1 MQLNQRKAAIIG
13 CGFVG
18 SATAFCLMQSGLFSE
33 IVLQDVDKDKAE
45 GEAMDITHGTPFAG
59 RMKIYAGNYN
69 DMMDAAVIIIT
80 AGANQKEGETR
91 LDLVKKNKKIFEE
104 IIPEISNRDYEGILL
119 IVSNP
124 VDILTYTAIKI
135 SGFEENRV
143 IGSGTV
149 LDSARFRYLL
159 GKHLDV
165 DSRSVQAFIIGEH
178 GDSEIAAWSS
188 VNVSG
193 IPVNDFCEMRGHYDH
208 EEAMKAIA
216 DNVKESAYKIIKR
229 KKATYYGIAMSVK
242 RICEVILKDEKA
254 ILPVSTMMHGAH
266 GIEDIV
272 LSMPAIVGKNGIE
285 TQVPIELNEEE
296 ERKLKQSAR
305 ILKQMIGIKK
315 DDVKKVDF
323 VKKGETLSA
332 KELNVYTGGK
342 GLNQSIALARAGV
355 ETYQAGAIGTDGMFL
370 LEQLKEAGVKTDL
383 VKILDDVRTGNA
395 IIQNDDEGDNCIVLF
410 GGANQAITKEQVDEV
425 FKDFTNEDYLLI
437 QNEINELS
445 YIVEKAKEEGMKIIL
460 NPSPMNEKIMKLPL
474 DQIDYFILNEI
485 EAMQILEMDK
495 PEEIDGKYIASLL
508 HERFKD
514 ATIVL
519 TLGSEGS
526 VCISDD
532 EYVEQSIY
540 KVKAIDTTAA
550 GDTYT
555 GYFIAGILNGKTI
568 KESMDIASKASA
580 IAVTRQG
587 AAPSIPVLEAVEE
600 YK

>member
-1 MQLNQRKAAIIG
+1 
-13 CGFVG
+13 
-18 SATAFCLMQSGLFSE
+18 
-33 IVLQDVDKDKAE
+33 
-45 GEAMDITHGTPFAG
+45 
-59 RMKIYAGNYN
+59 MKILSFGSLN
-69 DMMDAAVIIIT
+69 I
-80 AGANQKEGETR
+80 
-91 LDLVKKNKKIFEE
+91 
-104 IIPEISNRDYEGILL
+104 DY
-119 IVSNP
+119 V
-124 VDILTYTAIKI
+124 Y
-135 SGFEENRV
+135 
-143 IGSGTV
+143 
-149 LDSARFRYLL
+149 
-159 GKHLDV
+159 
-165 DSRSVQAFIIGEH
+165 SVPH
-178 GDSEIAAWSS
+178 
-188 VNVSG
+188 
-193 IPVNDFCEMRGHYDH
+193 
-208 EEAMKAIA
+208 
-216 DNVKESAYKIIKR
+216 
-229 KKATYYGIAMSVK
+229 
-242 RICEVILKDEKA
+242 
-254 ILPVSTMMHGAH
+254 
-266 GIEDIV
+266 
-272 LSMPAIVGKNGIE
+272 
-285 TQVPIELNEEE
+285 
-296 ERKLKQSAR
+296 
-305 ILKQMIGIKK
+305 
-315 DDVKKVDF
+315 F

-342 GLNQSIALARAGV
+342 GLNQSIALALARAGV

-437 QNEINELS
+437 QNEINGLS

-587 AAPSIPVLEAVEE
+587 AAPSIPVLEEVEE

>member
-1 MQLNQRKAAIIG
+1 
-13 CGFVG
+13 
-18 SATAFCLMQSGLFSE
+18 
-33 IVLQDVDKDKAE
+33 
-45 GEAMDITHGTPFAG
+45 
-59 RMKIYAGNYN
+59 MKILSFGSLN
-69 DMMDAAVIIIT
+69 I
-80 AGANQKEGETR
+80 
-91 LDLVKKNKKIFEE
+91 
-104 IIPEISNRDYEGILL
+104 DY
-119 IVSNP
+119 V
-124 VDILTYTAIKI
+124 Y
-135 SGFEENRV
+135 
-143 IGSGTV
+143 
-149 LDSARFRYLL
+149 
-159 GKHLDV
+159 
-165 DSRSVQAFIIGEH
+165 SVPH
-178 GDSEIAAWSS
+178 
-188 VNVSG
+188 
-193 IPVNDFCEMRGHYDH
+193 
-208 EEAMKAIA
+208 
-216 DNVKESAYKIIKR
+216 
-229 KKATYYGIAMSVK
+229 
-242 RICEVILKDEKA
+242 
-254 ILPVSTMMHGAH
+254 
-266 GIEDIV
+266 
-272 LSMPAIVGKNGIE
+272 
-285 TQVPIELNEEE
+285 
-296 ERKLKQSAR
+296 
-305 ILKQMIGIKK
+305 
-315 DDVKKVDF
+315 F

-395 IIQNDDEGDNCIVLF
+395 IIQNNDEGDNCIVLF
-410 GGANQAITKEQVDEV
+410 GGANQAITKEQVDEA

-508 HERFKD
+508 HEKFKD

-587 AAPSIPVLEAVEE
+587 AAPSIPVLEEVEE

>member
-1 MQLNQRKAAIIG
+1 MERE
-13 CGFVG
+13 V
-18 SATAFCLMQSGLFSE
+18 
-33 IVLQDVDKDKAE
+33 
-45 GEAMDITHGTPFAG
+45 H
-59 RMKIYAGNYN
+59 MKILSFGSLN
-69 DMMDAAVIIIT
+69 I
-80 AGANQKEGETR
+80 
-91 LDLVKKNKKIFEE
+91 
-104 IIPEISNRDYEGILL
+104 DY
-119 IVSNP
+119 V
-124 VDILTYTAIKI
+124 Y
-135 SGFEENRV
+135 
-143 IGSGTV
+143 
-149 LDSARFRYLL
+149 
-159 GKHLDV
+159 
-165 DSRSVQAFIIGEH
+165 SVPH
-178 GDSEIAAWSS
+178 
-188 VNVSG
+188 
-193 IPVNDFCEMRGHYDH
+193 
-208 EEAMKAIA
+208 
-216 DNVKESAYKIIKR
+216 
-229 KKATYYGIAMSVK
+229 
-242 RICEVILKDEKA
+242 
-254 ILPVSTMMHGAH
+254 
-266 GIEDIV
+266 
-272 LSMPAIVGKNGIE
+272 
-285 TQVPIELNEEE
+285 
-296 ERKLKQSAR
+296 
-305 ILKQMIGIKK
+305 
-315 DDVKKVDF
+315 F

-342 GLNQSIALARAGV
+342 GLNQSIAFARAGV

-485 EAMQILEMDK
+485 EAMQILEMGK

-587 AAPSIPVLEAVEE
+587 AAPSIPVLEEVEE

>member
-1 MQLNQRKAAIIG
+1 
-13 CGFVG
+13 
-18 SATAFCLMQSGLFSE
+18 
-33 IVLQDVDKDKAE
+33 
-45 GEAMDITHGTPFAG
+45 
-59 RMKIYAGNYN
+59 MKILSFGSLN
-69 DMMDAAVIIIT
+69 I
-80 AGANQKEGETR
+80 
-91 LDLVKKNKKIFEE
+91 
-104 IIPEISNRDYEGILL
+104 DY
-119 IVSNP
+119 V
-124 VDILTYTAIKI
+124 Y
-135 SGFEENRV
+135 
-143 IGSGTV
+143 
-149 LDSARFRYLL
+149 
-159 GKHLDV
+159 
-165 DSRSVQAFIIGEH
+165 SVPH
-178 GDSEIAAWSS
+178 
-188 VNVSG
+188 
-193 IPVNDFCEMRGHYDH
+193 
-208 EEAMKAIA
+208 
-216 DNVKESAYKIIKR
+216 
-229 KKATYYGIAMSVK
+229 
-242 RICEVILKDEKA
+242 
-254 ILPVSTMMHGAH
+254 
-266 GIEDIV
+266 
-272 LSMPAIVGKNGIE
+272 
-285 TQVPIELNEEE
+285 
-296 ERKLKQSAR
+296 
-305 ILKQMIGIKK
+305 
-315 DDVKKVDF
+315 F

-485 EAMQILEMDK
+485 EAMQILKMDK
-495 PEEIDGKYIASLL
+495 PEKIDGKYIASLL

-587 AAPSIPVLEAVEE
+587 AAPSIPVLEEVEE

>member
-1 MQLNQRKAAIIG
+1 
-13 CGFVG
+13 
-18 SATAFCLMQSGLFSE
+18 
-33 IVLQDVDKDKAE
+33 
-45 GEAMDITHGTPFAG
+45 
-59 RMKIYAGNYN
+59 MKI
-69 DMMDAAVIIIT
+69 
-80 AGANQKEGETR
+80 
-91 LDLVKKNKKIFEE
+91 LSF
-104 IIPEISNRDYEGILL
+104 
-119 IVSNP
+119 
-124 VDILTYTAIKI
+124 
-135 SGFEENRV
+135 
-143 IGSGTV
+143 GS
-149 LDSARFRYLL
+149 
-159 GKHLDV
+159 
-165 DSRSVQAFIIGEH
+165 
-178 GDSEIAAWSS
+178 
-188 VNVSG
+188 
-193 IPVNDFCEMRGHYDH
+193 
-208 EEAMKAIA
+208 
-216 DNVKESAYKIIKR
+216 
-229 KKATYYGIAMSVK
+229 
-242 RICEVILKDEKA
+242 
-254 ILPVSTMMHGAH
+254 
-266 GIEDIV
+266 
-272 LSMPAIVGKNGIE
+272 
-285 TQVPIELNEEE
+285 LN
-296 ERKLKQSAR
+296 
-305 ILKQMIGIKK
+305 I
-315 DDVKKVDF
+315 DDVYSVPHF

-485 EAMQILEMDK
+485 EAMQILEMGK

-587 AAPSIPVLEAVEE
+587 AAPSIPVLEEVEE

>member
-1 MQLNQRKAAIIG
+1 
-13 CGFVG
+13 
-18 SATAFCLMQSGLFSE
+18 
-33 IVLQDVDKDKAE
+33 
-45 GEAMDITHGTPFAG
+45 
-59 RMKIYAGNYN
+59 MKILSFGSLN
-69 DMMDAAVIIIT
+69 I
-80 AGANQKEGETR
+80 
-91 LDLVKKNKKIFEE
+91 
-104 IIPEISNRDYEGILL
+104 DY
-119 IVSNP
+119 V
-124 VDILTYTAIKI
+124 Y
-135 SGFEENRV
+135 
-143 IGSGTV
+143 
-149 LDSARFRYLL
+149 
-159 GKHLDV
+159 
-165 DSRSVQAFIIGEH
+165 SVPH
-178 GDSEIAAWSS
+178 
-188 VNVSG
+188 
-193 IPVNDFCEMRGHYDH
+193 
-208 EEAMKAIA
+208 
-216 DNVKESAYKIIKR
+216 
-229 KKATYYGIAMSVK
+229 
-242 RICEVILKDEKA
+242 
-254 ILPVSTMMHGAH
+254 
-266 GIEDIV
+266 
-272 LSMPAIVGKNGIE
+272 
-285 TQVPIELNEEE
+285 
-296 ERKLKQSAR
+296 
-305 ILKQMIGIKK
+305 
-315 DDVKKVDF
+315 F

-342 GLNQSIALARAGV
+342 GLNQSIALSRAGV

-485 EAMQILEMDK
+485 EAMQILKMDK

-587 AAPSIPVLEAVEE
+587 AAPSIPVLEEVEE

>member
-1 MQLNQRKAAIIG
+1 
-13 CGFVG
+13 
-18 SATAFCLMQSGLFSE
+18 
-33 IVLQDVDKDKAE
+33 
-45 GEAMDITHGTPFAG
+45 
-59 RMKIYAGNYN
+59 MKILSFGSLN
-69 DMMDAAVIIIT
+69 I
-80 AGANQKEGETR
+80 
-91 LDLVKKNKKIFEE
+91 
-104 IIPEISNRDYEGILL
+104 DY
-119 IVSNP
+119 V
-124 VDILTYTAIKI
+124 Y
-135 SGFEENRV
+135 
-143 IGSGTV
+143 
-149 LDSARFRYLL
+149 
-159 GKHLDV
+159 
-165 DSRSVQAFIIGEH
+165 SVPH
-178 GDSEIAAWSS
+178 
-188 VNVSG
+188 
-193 IPVNDFCEMRGHYDH
+193 
-208 EEAMKAIA
+208 
-216 DNVKESAYKIIKR
+216 
-229 KKATYYGIAMSVK
+229 
-242 RICEVILKDEKA
+242 
-254 ILPVSTMMHGAH
+254 
-266 GIEDIV
+266 
-272 LSMPAIVGKNGIE
+272 
-285 TQVPIELNEEE
+285 
-296 ERKLKQSAR
+296 
-305 ILKQMIGIKK
+305 
-315 DDVKKVDF
+315 F

-410 GGANQAITKEQVDEV
+410 GGANQAITKEQVDEA

-485 EAMQILEMDK
+485 EAMQILEMDN

-587 AAPSIPVLEAVEE
+587 AAPSIPVLEEVEE

>member
-1 MQLNQRKAAIIG
+1 
-13 CGFVG
+13 
-18 SATAFCLMQSGLFSE
+18 
-33 IVLQDVDKDKAE
+33 
-45 GEAMDITHGTPFAG
+45 
-59 RMKIYAGNYN
+59 MKILSFGSLN
-69 DMMDAAVIIIT
+69 I
-80 AGANQKEGETR
+80 
-91 LDLVKKNKKIFEE
+91 
-104 IIPEISNRDYEGILL
+104 DY
-119 IVSNP
+119 V
-124 VDILTYTAIKI
+124 Y
-135 SGFEENRV
+135 
-143 IGSGTV
+143 
-149 LDSARFRYLL
+149 
-159 GKHLDV
+159 
-165 DSRSVQAFIIGEH
+165 SVPH
-178 GDSEIAAWSS
+178 
-188 VNVSG
+188 
-193 IPVNDFCEMRGHYDH
+193 
-208 EEAMKAIA
+208 
-216 DNVKESAYKIIKR
+216 
-229 KKATYYGIAMSVK
+229 
-242 RICEVILKDEKA
+242 
-254 ILPVSTMMHGAH
+254 
-266 GIEDIV
+266 
-272 LSMPAIVGKNGIE
+272 
-285 TQVPIELNEEE
+285 
-296 ERKLKQSAR
+296 
-305 ILKQMIGIKK
+305 
-315 DDVKKVDF
+315 F

-437 QNEINELS
+437 QNEINELL

-474 DQIDYFILNEI
+474 DQIDYFILNDI

-555 GYFIAGILNGKTI
+555 GYFIAGILKGKTI

-587 AAPSIPVLEAVEE
+587 AAPSIPVLEEVEE

>member
-1 MQLNQRKAAIIG
+1 
-13 CGFVG
+13 
-18 SATAFCLMQSGLFSE
+18 
-33 IVLQDVDKDKAE
+33 
-45 GEAMDITHGTPFAG
+45 
-59 RMKIYAGNYN
+59 MKILSFGSLN
-69 DMMDAAVIIIT
+69 I
-80 AGANQKEGETR
+80 
-91 LDLVKKNKKIFEE
+91 
-104 IIPEISNRDYEGILL
+104 DY
-119 IVSNP
+119 V
-124 VDILTYTAIKI
+124 Y
-135 SGFEENRV
+135 
-143 IGSGTV
+143 
-149 LDSARFRYLL
+149 
-159 GKHLDV
+159 
-165 DSRSVQAFIIGEH
+165 SVPH
-178 GDSEIAAWSS
+178 
-188 VNVSG
+188 
-193 IPVNDFCEMRGHYDH
+193 
-208 EEAMKAIA
+208 
-216 DNVKESAYKIIKR
+216 
-229 KKATYYGIAMSVK
+229 
-242 RICEVILKDEKA
+242 
-254 ILPVSTMMHGAH
+254 
-266 GIEDIV
+266 
-272 LSMPAIVGKNGIE
+272 
-285 TQVPIELNEEE
+285 
-296 ERKLKQSAR
+296 
-305 ILKQMIGIKK
+305 
-315 DDVKKVDF
+315 F

-410 GGANQAITKEQVDEV
+410 GGANQAITKEQVDEA

-485 EAMQILEMDK
+485 EAMQILKMDK

-555 GYFIAGILNGKTI
+555 GYFIAGILKGKTI

-587 AAPSIPVLEAVEE
+587 AAPSIPVLEEVEE

>member
-1 MQLNQRKAAIIG
+1 
-13 CGFVG
+13 
-18 SATAFCLMQSGLFSE
+18 
-33 IVLQDVDKDKAE
+33 
-45 GEAMDITHGTPFAG
+45 
-59 RMKIYAGNYN
+59 MKILSFGSLN
-69 DMMDAAVIIIT
+69 I
-80 AGANQKEGETR
+80 
-91 LDLVKKNKKIFEE
+91 
-104 IIPEISNRDYEGILL
+104 DY
-119 IVSNP
+119 V
-124 VDILTYTAIKI
+124 Y
-135 SGFEENRV
+135 
-143 IGSGTV
+143 
-149 LDSARFRYLL
+149 
-159 GKHLDV
+159 
-165 DSRSVQAFIIGEH
+165 SVPH
-178 GDSEIAAWSS
+178 
-188 VNVSG
+188 
-193 IPVNDFCEMRGHYDH
+193 
-208 EEAMKAIA
+208 
-216 DNVKESAYKIIKR
+216 
-229 KKATYYGIAMSVK
+229 
-242 RICEVILKDEKA
+242 
-254 ILPVSTMMHGAH
+254 
-266 GIEDIV
+266 
-272 LSMPAIVGKNGIE
+272 
-285 TQVPIELNEEE
+285 
-296 ERKLKQSAR
+296 
-305 ILKQMIGIKK
+305 
-315 DDVKKVDF
+315 F

-410 GGANQAITKEQVDEV
+410 GGANQAITIEQVDEV

-587 AAPSIPVLEAVEE
+587 AAPSIPVLEEVEE

>member
-1 MQLNQRKAAIIG
+1 
-13 CGFVG
+13 
-18 SATAFCLMQSGLFSE
+18 
-33 IVLQDVDKDKAE
+33 
-45 GEAMDITHGTPFAG
+45 
-59 RMKIYAGNYN
+59 MKILSFGSLN
-69 DMMDAAVIIIT
+69 I
-80 AGANQKEGETR
+80 
-91 LDLVKKNKKIFEE
+91 
-104 IIPEISNRDYEGILL
+104 DY
-119 IVSNP
+119 V
-124 VDILTYTAIKI
+124 Y
-135 SGFEENRV
+135 
-143 IGSGTV
+143 
-149 LDSARFRYLL
+149 
-159 GKHLDV
+159 
-165 DSRSVQAFIIGEH
+165 SVPH
-178 GDSEIAAWSS
+178 
-188 VNVSG
+188 
-193 IPVNDFCEMRGHYDH
+193 
-208 EEAMKAIA
+208 
-216 DNVKESAYKIIKR
+216 
-229 KKATYYGIAMSVK
+229 
-242 RICEVILKDEKA
+242 
-254 ILPVSTMMHGAH
+254 
-266 GIEDIV
+266 
-272 LSMPAIVGKNGIE
+272 
-285 TQVPIELNEEE
+285 
-296 ERKLKQSAR
+296 
-305 ILKQMIGIKK
+305 
-315 DDVKKVDF
+315 F

-485 EAMQILEMDK
+485 EAMQILKMDK

-587 AAPSIPVLEAVEE
+587 AAPSIPVLEEVEE
-600 YK
+600 FK

>member
-1 MQLNQRKAAIIG
+1 
-13 CGFVG
+13 
-18 SATAFCLMQSGLFSE
+18 
-33 IVLQDVDKDKAE
+33 
-45 GEAMDITHGTPFAG
+45 
-59 RMKIYAGNYN
+59 MKILSFGSLN
-69 DMMDAAVIIIT
+69 I
-80 AGANQKEGETR
+80 
-91 LDLVKKNKKIFEE
+91 
-104 IIPEISNRDYEGILL
+104 DY
-119 IVSNP
+119 V
-124 VDILTYTAIKI
+124 Y
-135 SGFEENRV
+135 
-143 IGSGTV
+143 
-149 LDSARFRYLL
+149 
-159 GKHLDV
+159 
-165 DSRSVQAFIIGEH
+165 SVPH
-178 GDSEIAAWSS
+178 
-188 VNVSG
+188 
-193 IPVNDFCEMRGHYDH
+193 
-208 EEAMKAIA
+208 
-216 DNVKESAYKIIKR
+216 
-229 KKATYYGIAMSVK
+229 
-242 RICEVILKDEKA
+242 
-254 ILPVSTMMHGAH
+254 
-266 GIEDIV
+266 
-272 LSMPAIVGKNGIE
+272 
-285 TQVPIELNEEE
+285 
-296 ERKLKQSAR
+296 
-305 ILKQMIGIKK
+305 
-315 DDVKKVDF
+315 F

-587 AAPSIPVLEAVEE
+587 AAPSIPDLEEVEE

>member
-1 MQLNQRKAAIIG
+1 
-13 CGFVG
+13 
-18 SATAFCLMQSGLFSE
+18 
-33 IVLQDVDKDKAE
+33 
-45 GEAMDITHGTPFAG
+45 
-59 RMKIYAGNYN
+59 MKILSFGSLN
-69 DMMDAAVIIIT
+69 I
-80 AGANQKEGETR
+80 
-91 LDLVKKNKKIFEE
+91 
-104 IIPEISNRDYEGILL
+104 DY
-119 IVSNP
+119 V
-124 VDILTYTAIKI
+124 Y
-135 SGFEENRV
+135 
-143 IGSGTV
+143 
-149 LDSARFRYLL
+149 
-159 GKHLDV
+159 
-165 DSRSVQAFIIGEH
+165 SVPH
-178 GDSEIAAWSS
+178 
-188 VNVSG
+188 
-193 IPVNDFCEMRGHYDH
+193 
-208 EEAMKAIA
+208 
-216 DNVKESAYKIIKR
+216 
-229 KKATYYGIAMSVK
+229 
-242 RICEVILKDEKA
+242 
-254 ILPVSTMMHGAH
+254 
-266 GIEDIV
+266 
-272 LSMPAIVGKNGIE
+272 
-285 TQVPIELNEEE
+285 
-296 ERKLKQSAR
+296 
-305 ILKQMIGIKK
+305 
-315 DDVKKVDF
+315 F

-355 ETYQAGAIGTDGMFL
+355 ETYQAGAIGTDGIFL

-587 AAPSIPVLEAVEE
+587 AAPSIPVLEEVEE

>member
-1 MQLNQRKAAIIG
+1 M
-13 CGFVG
+13 
-18 SATAFCLMQSGLFSE
+18 
-33 IVLQDVDKDKAE
+33 
-45 GEAMDITHGTPFAG
+45 
-59 RMKIYAGNYN
+59 
-69 DMMDAAVIIIT
+69 
-80 AGANQKEGETR
+80 
-91 LDLVKKNKKIFEE
+91 
-104 IIPEISNRDYEGILL
+104 
-119 IVSNP
+119 
-124 VDILTYTAIKI
+124 
-135 SGFEENRV
+135 
-143 IGSGTV
+143 
-149 LDSARFRYLL
+149 
-159 GKHLDV
+159 
-165 DSRSVQAFIIGEH
+165 
-178 GDSEIAAWSS
+178 
-188 VNVSG
+188 
-193 IPVNDFCEMRGHYDH
+193 
-208 EEAMKAIA
+208 
-216 DNVKESAYKIIKR
+216 
-229 KKATYYGIAMSVK
+229 
-242 RICEVILKDEKA
+242 
-254 ILPVSTMMHGAH
+254 
-266 GIEDIV
+266 
-272 LSMPAIVGKNGIE
+272 
-285 TQVPIELNEEE
+285 EL
-296 ERKLKQSAR
+296 
-305 ILKQMIGIKK
+305 KK

-383 VKILDDVRTGNA
+383 VKILGDVRTGNA

-485 EAMQILEMDK
+485 EAMQILEMGK

-587 AAPSIPVLEAVEE
+587 AAPSIPVLEEVEE

>member
-1 MQLNQRKAAIIG
+1 
-13 CGFVG
+13 
-18 SATAFCLMQSGLFSE
+18 
-33 IVLQDVDKDKAE
+33 
-45 GEAMDITHGTPFAG
+45 
-59 RMKIYAGNYN
+59 MKILSFGSLN
-69 DMMDAAVIIIT
+69 I
-80 AGANQKEGETR
+80 
-91 LDLVKKNKKIFEE
+91 
-104 IIPEISNRDYEGILL
+104 DY
-119 IVSNP
+119 V
-124 VDILTYTAIKI
+124 Y
-135 SGFEENRV
+135 
-143 IGSGTV
+143 
-149 LDSARFRYLL
+149 
-159 GKHLDV
+159 
-165 DSRSVQAFIIGEH
+165 SVPH
-178 GDSEIAAWSS
+178 
-188 VNVSG
+188 
-193 IPVNDFCEMRGHYDH
+193 
-208 EEAMKAIA
+208 
-216 DNVKESAYKIIKR
+216 
-229 KKATYYGIAMSVK
+229 
-242 RICEVILKDEKA
+242 
-254 ILPVSTMMHGAH
+254 
-266 GIEDIV
+266 
-272 LSMPAIVGKNGIE
+272 
-285 TQVPIELNEEE
+285 
-296 ERKLKQSAR
+296 
-305 ILKQMIGIKK
+305 
-315 DDVKKVDF
+315 F

-395 IIQNDDEGDNCIVLF
+395 IIQNDEEGDNCIILF
-410 GGANQAITKEQVDEV
+410 GGANQAISKEQVDEV
-425 FKDFTNEDYLLI
+425 FEHFTNEDYLLI

-587 AAPSIPVLEAVEE
+587 AAPSIPVLEEVEE

>member
-1 MQLNQRKAAIIG
+1 
-13 CGFVG
+13 
-18 SATAFCLMQSGLFSE
+18 
-33 IVLQDVDKDKAE
+33 
-45 GEAMDITHGTPFAG
+45 
-59 RMKIYAGNYN
+59 MKILSFGSLN
-69 DMMDAAVIIIT
+69 I
-80 AGANQKEGETR
+80 
-91 LDLVKKNKKIFEE
+91 
-104 IIPEISNRDYEGILL
+104 DY
-119 IVSNP
+119 V
-124 VDILTYTAIKI
+124 Y
-135 SGFEENRV
+135 
-143 IGSGTV
+143 
-149 LDSARFRYLL
+149 
-159 GKHLDV
+159 
-165 DSRSVQAFIIGEH
+165 SVPH
-178 GDSEIAAWSS
+178 
-188 VNVSG
+188 
-193 IPVNDFCEMRGHYDH
+193 
-208 EEAMKAIA
+208 
-216 DNVKESAYKIIKR
+216 
-229 KKATYYGIAMSVK
+229 
-242 RICEVILKDEKA
+242 
-254 ILPVSTMMHGAH
+254 
-266 GIEDIV
+266 
-272 LSMPAIVGKNGIE
+272 
-285 TQVPIELNEEE
+285 
-296 ERKLKQSAR
+296 
-305 ILKQMIGIKK
+305 
-315 DDVKKVDF
+315 F

-587 AAPSIPVLEAVEE
+587 AAPSVPVLEEVEE

>member
-1 MQLNQRKAAIIG
+1 
-13 CGFVG
+13 
-18 SATAFCLMQSGLFSE
+18 
-33 IVLQDVDKDKAE
+33 
-45 GEAMDITHGTPFAG
+45 
-59 RMKIYAGNYN
+59 MKILSFGSLN
-69 DMMDAAVIIIT
+69 I
-80 AGANQKEGETR
+80 
-91 LDLVKKNKKIFEE
+91 
-104 IIPEISNRDYEGILL
+104 DY
-119 IVSNP
+119 V
-124 VDILTYTAIKI
+124 Y
-135 SGFEENRV
+135 
-143 IGSGTV
+143 
-149 LDSARFRYLL
+149 
-159 GKHLDV
+159 
-165 DSRSVQAFIIGEH
+165 SVPH
-178 GDSEIAAWSS
+178 
-188 VNVSG
+188 
-193 IPVNDFCEMRGHYDH
+193 
-208 EEAMKAIA
+208 
-216 DNVKESAYKIIKR
+216 
-229 KKATYYGIAMSVK
+229 
-242 RICEVILKDEKA
+242 
-254 ILPVSTMMHGAH
+254 
-266 GIEDIV
+266 
-272 LSMPAIVGKNGIE
+272 
-285 TQVPIELNEEE
+285 
-296 ERKLKQSAR
+296 
-305 ILKQMIGIKK
+305 
-315 DDVKKVDF
+315 F

-485 EAMQILEMDK
+485 EAMQILEMGK

-555 GYFIAGILNGKTI
+555 GYFIAGILKGKTI

-587 AAPSIPVLEAVEE
+587 AAPSIPVLEEVEE

>member
-1 MQLNQRKAAIIG
+1 
-13 CGFVG
+13 
-18 SATAFCLMQSGLFSE
+18 
-33 IVLQDVDKDKAE
+33 
-45 GEAMDITHGTPFAG
+45 
-59 RMKIYAGNYN
+59 MKILSFGSLN
-69 DMMDAAVIIIT
+69 I
-80 AGANQKEGETR
+80 
-91 LDLVKKNKKIFEE
+91 
-104 IIPEISNRDYEGILL
+104 DY
-119 IVSNP
+119 V
-124 VDILTYTAIKI
+124 Y
-135 SGFEENRV
+135 
-143 IGSGTV
+143 
-149 LDSARFRYLL
+149 
-159 GKHLDV
+159 
-165 DSRSVQAFIIGEH
+165 SVPH
-178 GDSEIAAWSS
+178 
-188 VNVSG
+188 
-193 IPVNDFCEMRGHYDH
+193 
-208 EEAMKAIA
+208 
-216 DNVKESAYKIIKR
+216 
-229 KKATYYGIAMSVK
+229 
-242 RICEVILKDEKA
+242 
-254 ILPVSTMMHGAH
+254 
-266 GIEDIV
+266 
-272 LSMPAIVGKNGIE
+272 
-285 TQVPIELNEEE
+285 
-296 ERKLKQSAR
+296 
-305 ILKQMIGIKK
+305 
-315 DDVKKVDF
+315 F

-410 GGANQAITKEQVDEV
+410 GGANQAITKEQIDEV

-555 GYFIAGILNGKTI
+555 GYFIAGILKGKTI

-587 AAPSIPVLEAVEE
+587 AAPSIPVLEEVEE

>member
-1 MQLNQRKAAIIG
+1 
-13 CGFVG
+13 
-18 SATAFCLMQSGLFSE
+18 
-33 IVLQDVDKDKAE
+33 
-45 GEAMDITHGTPFAG
+45 
-59 RMKIYAGNYN
+59 MKILSFGSLN
-69 DMMDAAVIIIT
+69 I
-80 AGANQKEGETR
+80 
-91 LDLVKKNKKIFEE
+91 
-104 IIPEISNRDYEGILL
+104 DY
-119 IVSNP
+119 V
-124 VDILTYTAIKI
+124 Y
-135 SGFEENRV
+135 
-143 IGSGTV
+143 
-149 LDSARFRYLL
+149 
-159 GKHLDV
+159 
-165 DSRSVQAFIIGEH
+165 SVPH
-178 GDSEIAAWSS
+178 
-188 VNVSG
+188 
-193 IPVNDFCEMRGHYDH
+193 
-208 EEAMKAIA
+208 
-216 DNVKESAYKIIKR
+216 
-229 KKATYYGIAMSVK
+229 
-242 RICEVILKDEKA
+242 
-254 ILPVSTMMHGAH
+254 
-266 GIEDIV
+266 
-272 LSMPAIVGKNGIE
+272 
-285 TQVPIELNEEE
+285 
-296 ERKLKQSAR
+296 
-305 ILKQMIGIKK
+305 
-315 DDVKKVDF
+315 F

-437 QNEINELS
+437 QNKINELS

>member
-1 MQLNQRKAAIIG
+1 
-13 CGFVG
+13 
-18 SATAFCLMQSGLFSE
+18 
-33 IVLQDVDKDKAE
+33 
-45 GEAMDITHGTPFAG
+45 
-59 RMKIYAGNYN
+59 MKILSFGSLN
-69 DMMDAAVIIIT
+69 I
-80 AGANQKEGETR
+80 
-91 LDLVKKNKKIFEE
+91 
-104 IIPEISNRDYEGILL
+104 DY
-119 IVSNP
+119 V
-124 VDILTYTAIKI
+124 Y
-135 SGFEENRV
+135 
-143 IGSGTV
+143 
-149 LDSARFRYLL
+149 
-159 GKHLDV
+159 
-165 DSRSVQAFIIGEH
+165 SVPH
-178 GDSEIAAWSS
+178 
-188 VNVSG
+188 
-193 IPVNDFCEMRGHYDH
+193 
-208 EEAMKAIA
+208 
-216 DNVKESAYKIIKR
+216 
-229 KKATYYGIAMSVK
+229 
-242 RICEVILKDEKA
+242 
-254 ILPVSTMMHGAH
+254 
-266 GIEDIV
+266 
-272 LSMPAIVGKNGIE
+272 
-285 TQVPIELNEEE
+285 
-296 ERKLKQSAR
+296 
-305 ILKQMIGIKK
+305 
-315 DDVKKVDF
+315 F

-485 EAMQILEMDK
+485 EAMQILEMGK

-555 GYFIAGILNGKTI
+555 GYFSAGILNGKTI

-587 AAPSIPVLEAVEE
+587 AAPSIPVLEEVEE

>member
-1 MQLNQRKAAIIG
+1 
-13 CGFVG
+13 
-18 SATAFCLMQSGLFSE
+18 
-33 IVLQDVDKDKAE
+33 
-45 GEAMDITHGTPFAG
+45 
-59 RMKIYAGNYN
+59 MKILSFGSLN
-69 DMMDAAVIIIT
+69 I
-80 AGANQKEGETR
+80 
-91 LDLVKKNKKIFEE
+91 
-104 IIPEISNRDYEGILL
+104 DYVYK
-119 IVSNP
+119 VS
-124 VDILTYTAIKI
+124 
-135 SGFEENRV
+135 
-143 IGSGTV
+143 
-149 LDSARFRYLL
+149 
-159 GKHLDV
+159 H
-165 DSRSVQAFIIGEH
+165 
-178 GDSEIAAWSS
+178 
-188 VNVSG
+188 
-193 IPVNDFCEMRGHYDH
+193 
-208 EEAMKAIA
+208 
-216 DNVKESAYKIIKR
+216 
-229 KKATYYGIAMSVK
+229 
-242 RICEVILKDEKA
+242 
-254 ILPVSTMMHGAH
+254 
-266 GIEDIV
+266 
-272 LSMPAIVGKNGIE
+272 
-285 TQVPIELNEEE
+285 
-296 ERKLKQSAR
+296 
-305 ILKQMIGIKK
+305 
-315 DDVKKVDF
+315 F

-332 KELNVYTGGK
+332 EELNVYTGGK

-485 EAMQILEMDK
+485 EAMQILKMDK

-587 AAPSIPVLEAVEE
+587 AAPSIPVLEEVEE

>member
-1 MQLNQRKAAIIG
+1 
-13 CGFVG
+13 
-18 SATAFCLMQSGLFSE
+18 
-33 IVLQDVDKDKAE
+33 
-45 GEAMDITHGTPFAG
+45 
-59 RMKIYAGNYN
+59 MKILSFGSLN
-69 DMMDAAVIIIT
+69 I
-80 AGANQKEGETR
+80 
-91 LDLVKKNKKIFEE
+91 
-104 IIPEISNRDYEGILL
+104 DY
-119 IVSNP
+119 V
-124 VDILTYTAIKI
+124 Y
-135 SGFEENRV
+135 
-143 IGSGTV
+143 
-149 LDSARFRYLL
+149 
-159 GKHLDV
+159 
-165 DSRSVQAFIIGEH
+165 SVPH
-178 GDSEIAAWSS
+178 
-188 VNVSG
+188 
-193 IPVNDFCEMRGHYDH
+193 
-208 EEAMKAIA
+208 
-216 DNVKESAYKIIKR
+216 
-229 KKATYYGIAMSVK
+229 
-242 RICEVILKDEKA
+242 
-254 ILPVSTMMHGAH
+254 
-266 GIEDIV
+266 
-272 LSMPAIVGKNGIE
+272 
-285 TQVPIELNEEE
+285 
-296 ERKLKQSAR
+296 
-305 ILKQMIGIKK
+305 
-315 DDVKKVDF
+315 F

-437 QNEINELS
+437 QNEINELL

-555 GYFIAGILNGKTI
+555 GYFIAGILKGKTI

-587 AAPSIPVLEAVEE
+587 AAPSIPVLEEVEE

>member
-1 MQLNQRKAAIIG
+1 
-13 CGFVG
+13 
-18 SATAFCLMQSGLFSE
+18 
-33 IVLQDVDKDKAE
+33 
-45 GEAMDITHGTPFAG
+45 
-59 RMKIYAGNYN
+59 MKILSFGSLN
-69 DMMDAAVIIIT
+69 I
-80 AGANQKEGETR
+80 
-91 LDLVKKNKKIFEE
+91 
-104 IIPEISNRDYEGILL
+104 DY
-119 IVSNP
+119 V
-124 VDILTYTAIKI
+124 Y
-135 SGFEENRV
+135 
-143 IGSGTV
+143 
-149 LDSARFRYLL
+149 
-159 GKHLDV
+159 
-165 DSRSVQAFIIGEH
+165 SVPH
-178 GDSEIAAWSS
+178 
-188 VNVSG
+188 
-193 IPVNDFCEMRGHYDH
+193 
-208 EEAMKAIA
+208 
-216 DNVKESAYKIIKR
+216 
-229 KKATYYGIAMSVK
+229 
-242 RICEVILKDEKA
+242 
-254 ILPVSTMMHGAH
+254 
-266 GIEDIV
+266 
-272 LSMPAIVGKNGIE
+272 
-285 TQVPIELNEEE
+285 
-296 ERKLKQSAR
+296 
-305 ILKQMIGIKK
+305 
-315 DDVKKVDF
+315 F

-355 ETYQAGAIGTDGMFL
+355 KTYQAGAIGTDGMFL

-383 VKILDDVRTGNA
+383 VKILDDVKTGNA

-410 GGANQAITKEQVDEV
+410 GGANQAITKEQVDEA

-587 AAPSIPVLEAVEE
+587 AAPSIPVLEEVEE

>member
-1 MQLNQRKAAIIG
+1 
-13 CGFVG
+13 
-18 SATAFCLMQSGLFSE
+18 
-33 IVLQDVDKDKAE
+33 
-45 GEAMDITHGTPFAG
+45 
-59 RMKIYAGNYN
+59 MKILSFGSLN
-69 DMMDAAVIIIT
+69 I
-80 AGANQKEGETR
+80 
-91 LDLVKKNKKIFEE
+91 
-104 IIPEISNRDYEGILL
+104 DY
-119 IVSNP
+119 V
-124 VDILTYTAIKI
+124 Y
-135 SGFEENRV
+135 
-143 IGSGTV
+143 
-149 LDSARFRYLL
+149 
-159 GKHLDV
+159 
-165 DSRSVQAFIIGEH
+165 SVPH
-178 GDSEIAAWSS
+178 
-188 VNVSG
+188 
-193 IPVNDFCEMRGHYDH
+193 
-208 EEAMKAIA
+208 
-216 DNVKESAYKIIKR
+216 
-229 KKATYYGIAMSVK
+229 
-242 RICEVILKDEKA
+242 
-254 ILPVSTMMHGAH
+254 
-266 GIEDIV
+266 
-272 LSMPAIVGKNGIE
+272 
-285 TQVPIELNEEE
+285 
-296 ERKLKQSAR
+296 
-305 ILKQMIGIKK
+305 
-315 DDVKKVDF
+315 F

-587 AAPSIPVLEAVEE
+587 AAPSIPVLETVEE

>member
-1 MQLNQRKAAIIG
+1 MERE
-13 CGFVG
+13 V
-18 SATAFCLMQSGLFSE
+18 
-33 IVLQDVDKDKAE
+33 
-45 GEAMDITHGTPFAG
+45 
-59 RMKIYAGNYN
+59 RMKILSFGSLN
-69 DMMDAAVIIIT
+69 I
-80 AGANQKEGETR
+80 
-91 LDLVKKNKKIFEE
+91 
-104 IIPEISNRDYEGILL
+104 DY
-119 IVSNP
+119 V
-124 VDILTYTAIKI
+124 Y
-135 SGFEENRV
+135 
-143 IGSGTV
+143 
-149 LDSARFRYLL
+149 
-159 GKHLDV
+159 
-165 DSRSVQAFIIGEH
+165 SVPH
-178 GDSEIAAWSS
+178 
-188 VNVSG
+188 
-193 IPVNDFCEMRGHYDH
+193 
-208 EEAMKAIA
+208 
-216 DNVKESAYKIIKR
+216 
-229 KKATYYGIAMSVK
+229 
-242 RICEVILKDEKA
+242 
-254 ILPVSTMMHGAH
+254 
-266 GIEDIV
+266 
-272 LSMPAIVGKNGIE
+272 
-285 TQVPIELNEEE
+285 
-296 ERKLKQSAR
+296 
-305 ILKQMIGIKK
+305 
-315 DDVKKVDF
+315 F

-383 VKILDDVRTGNA
+383 VKILDGVRTGNA

-410 GGANQAITKEQVDEV
+410 GGANQAITKEQVDEA

-445 YIVEKAKEEGMKIIL
+445 YIVERAKEERMKIIL

-555 GYFIAGILNGKTI
+555 GYFIAGILKGKTI

-587 AAPSIPVLEAVEE
+587 AAPSIPVLEEVEE

>member
-1 MQLNQRKAAIIG
+1 
-13 CGFVG
+13 
-18 SATAFCLMQSGLFSE
+18 
-33 IVLQDVDKDKAE
+33 
-45 GEAMDITHGTPFAG
+45 
-59 RMKIYAGNYN
+59 MKILSFGSLN
-69 DMMDAAVIIIT
+69 I
-80 AGANQKEGETR
+80 
-91 LDLVKKNKKIFEE
+91 
-104 IIPEISNRDYEGILL
+104 DY
-119 IVSNP
+119 V
-124 VDILTYTAIKI
+124 Y
-135 SGFEENRV
+135 
-143 IGSGTV
+143 
-149 LDSARFRYLL
+149 
-159 GKHLDV
+159 
-165 DSRSVQAFIIGEH
+165 SVPH
-178 GDSEIAAWSS
+178 
-188 VNVSG
+188 
-193 IPVNDFCEMRGHYDH
+193 
-208 EEAMKAIA
+208 
-216 DNVKESAYKIIKR
+216 
-229 KKATYYGIAMSVK
+229 
-242 RICEVILKDEKA
+242 
-254 ILPVSTMMHGAH
+254 
-266 GIEDIV
+266 
-272 LSMPAIVGKNGIE
+272 
-285 TQVPIELNEEE
+285 
-296 ERKLKQSAR
+296 
-305 ILKQMIGIKK
+305 
-315 DDVKKVDF
+315 F

-485 EAMQILEMDK
+485 EAMQILEMGK

-568 KESMDIASKASA
+568 KESMDIASKESA

-587 AAPSIPVLEAVEE
+587 AAPSIPVLEEVEE

>member
-1 MQLNQRKAAIIG
+1 
-13 CGFVG
+13 
-18 SATAFCLMQSGLFSE
+18 
-33 IVLQDVDKDKAE
+33 
-45 GEAMDITHGTPFAG
+45 
-59 RMKIYAGNYN
+59 MKILSFGSLN
-69 DMMDAAVIIIT
+69 I
-80 AGANQKEGETR
+80 
-91 LDLVKKNKKIFEE
+91 
-104 IIPEISNRDYEGILL
+104 DY
-119 IVSNP
+119 V
-124 VDILTYTAIKI
+124 Y
-135 SGFEENRV
+135 
-143 IGSGTV
+143 
-149 LDSARFRYLL
+149 
-159 GKHLDV
+159 
-165 DSRSVQAFIIGEH
+165 SVQ
-178 GDSEIAAWSS
+178 
-188 VNVSG
+188 
-193 IPVNDFCEMRGHYDH
+193 
-208 EEAMKAIA
+208 
-216 DNVKESAYKIIKR
+216 KI
-229 KKATYYGIAMSVK
+229 
-242 RICEVILKDEKA
+242 
-254 ILPVSTMMHGAH
+254 
-266 GIEDIV
+266 
-272 LSMPAIVGKNGIE
+272 
-285 TQVPIELNEEE
+285 
-296 ERKLKQSAR
+296 
-305 ILKQMIGIKK
+305 
-315 DDVKKVDF
+315 

-485 EAMQILEMDK
+485 EAMQILKMDK

-587 AAPSIPVLEAVEE
+587 AAPSIPVLEEVEE

>member
-1 MQLNQRKAAIIG
+1 
-13 CGFVG
+13 
-18 SATAFCLMQSGLFSE
+18 
-33 IVLQDVDKDKAE
+33 
-45 GEAMDITHGTPFAG
+45 
-59 RMKIYAGNYN
+59 MKILSFGSLN
-69 DMMDAAVIIIT
+69 I
-80 AGANQKEGETR
+80 
-91 LDLVKKNKKIFEE
+91 
-104 IIPEISNRDYEGILL
+104 DY
-119 IVSNP
+119 V
-124 VDILTYTAIKI
+124 Y
-135 SGFEENRV
+135 
-143 IGSGTV
+143 
-149 LDSARFRYLL
+149 
-159 GKHLDV
+159 
-165 DSRSVQAFIIGEH
+165 SVPH
-178 GDSEIAAWSS
+178 
-188 VNVSG
+188 
-193 IPVNDFCEMRGHYDH
+193 
-208 EEAMKAIA
+208 
-216 DNVKESAYKIIKR
+216 
-229 KKATYYGIAMSVK
+229 
-242 RICEVILKDEKA
+242 
-254 ILPVSTMMHGAH
+254 
-266 GIEDIV
+266 
-272 LSMPAIVGKNGIE
+272 
-285 TQVPIELNEEE
+285 
-296 ERKLKQSAR
+296 
-305 ILKQMIGIKK
+305 
-315 DDVKKVDF
+315 F

-370 LEQLKEAGVKTDL
+370 LEQLKEAGLKTDL

-395 IIQNDDEGDNCIVLF
+395 IIQNDDEGDNCIVLC

>member
-1 MQLNQRKAAIIG
+1 
-13 CGFVG
+13 
-18 SATAFCLMQSGLFSE
+18 
-33 IVLQDVDKDKAE
+33 
-45 GEAMDITHGTPFAG
+45 
-59 RMKIYAGNYN
+59 MKILSFGSLN
-69 DMMDAAVIIIT
+69 I
-80 AGANQKEGETR
+80 
-91 LDLVKKNKKIFEE
+91 
-104 IIPEISNRDYEGILL
+104 DY
-119 IVSNP
+119 V
-124 VDILTYTAIKI
+124 Y
-135 SGFEENRV
+135 
-143 IGSGTV
+143 
-149 LDSARFRYLL
+149 
-159 GKHLDV
+159 
-165 DSRSVQAFIIGEH
+165 SVPH
-178 GDSEIAAWSS
+178 
-188 VNVSG
+188 
-193 IPVNDFCEMRGHYDH
+193 
-208 EEAMKAIA
+208 
-216 DNVKESAYKIIKR
+216 
-229 KKATYYGIAMSVK
+229 
-242 RICEVILKDEKA
+242 
-254 ILPVSTMMHGAH
+254 
-266 GIEDIV
+266 
-272 LSMPAIVGKNGIE
+272 
-285 TQVPIELNEEE
+285 
-296 ERKLKQSAR
+296 
-305 ILKQMIGIKK
+305 
-315 DDVKKVDF
+315 F

-474 DQIDYFILNEI
+474 DQIAYFILNEI
-485 EAMQILEMDK
+485 EAMQSLEMGK

-587 AAPSIPVLEAVEE
+587 AAPSIPVLEEVEE

>member
-1 MQLNQRKAAIIG
+1 MNILSFGSLNI
-13 CGFVG
+13 
-18 SATAFCLMQSGLFSE
+18 
-33 IVLQDVDKDKAE
+33 
-45 GEAMDITHGTPFAG
+45 
-59 RMKIYAGNYN
+59 
-69 DMMDAAVIIIT
+69 
-80 AGANQKEGETR
+80 
-91 LDLVKKNKKIFEE
+91 
-104 IIPEISNRDYEGILL
+104 DY
-119 IVSNP
+119 V
-124 VDILTYTAIKI
+124 Y
-135 SGFEENRV
+135 
-143 IGSGTV
+143 
-149 LDSARFRYLL
+149 
-159 GKHLDV
+159 
-165 DSRSVQAFIIGEH
+165 SVPH
-178 GDSEIAAWSS
+178 
-188 VNVSG
+188 
-193 IPVNDFCEMRGHYDH
+193 
-208 EEAMKAIA
+208 
-216 DNVKESAYKIIKR
+216 
-229 KKATYYGIAMSVK
+229 
-242 RICEVILKDEKA
+242 
-254 ILPVSTMMHGAH
+254 
-266 GIEDIV
+266 
-272 LSMPAIVGKNGIE
+272 
-285 TQVPIELNEEE
+285 
-296 ERKLKQSAR
+296 
-305 ILKQMIGIKK
+305 
-315 DDVKKVDF
+315 F

-485 EAMQILEMDK
+485 EAMQILEMGK

-587 AAPSIPVLEAVEE
+587 AAPSIPVLEEVEE

>member
-1 MQLNQRKAAIIG
+1 
-13 CGFVG
+13 
-18 SATAFCLMQSGLFSE
+18 
-33 IVLQDVDKDKAE
+33 
-45 GEAMDITHGTPFAG
+45 
-59 RMKIYAGNYN
+59 MKILSFGSLN
-69 DMMDAAVIIIT
+69 I
-80 AGANQKEGETR
+80 
-91 LDLVKKNKKIFEE
+91 
-104 IIPEISNRDYEGILL
+104 DY
-119 IVSNP
+119 V
-124 VDILTYTAIKI
+124 Y
-135 SGFEENRV
+135 
-143 IGSGTV
+143 
-149 LDSARFRYLL
+149 
-159 GKHLDV
+159 
-165 DSRSVQAFIIGEH
+165 SVPH
-178 GDSEIAAWSS
+178 
-188 VNVSG
+188 
-193 IPVNDFCEMRGHYDH
+193 
-208 EEAMKAIA
+208 
-216 DNVKESAYKIIKR
+216 
-229 KKATYYGIAMSVK
+229 
-242 RICEVILKDEKA
+242 
-254 ILPVSTMMHGAH
+254 
-266 GIEDIV
+266 
-272 LSMPAIVGKNGIE
+272 
-285 TQVPIELNEEE
+285 
-296 ERKLKQSAR
+296 
-305 ILKQMIGIKK
+305 
-315 DDVKKVDF
+315 F

-445 YIVEKAKEEGMKIIL
+445 YIVEKAKEEGMKI
-460 NPSPMNEKIMKLPL
+460 MKLPL

-485 EAMQILEMDK
+485 EAMQILKMDK

-587 AAPSIPVLEAVEE
+587 AAPSIPVLEEVEE